1 MEKLIKSRW
10 VLEEGQWSNAKR
22 SFINRTKEES
32 FCDIKMCID
41 GGILEFVGGPTG
53 FERYHIEDML
63 LYDPA
68 KHPEICICAGT
79 INSWP
84 ACFVA
89 RQEVVDFLKSFGL
102 ARSPRKR

>member
-1 MEKLIKSRW
+1 MEKSINSRW
-10 VLEEGQWSNAKR
+10 TVEKGEWSNATN

-32 FCDIKMCID
+32 FRTIKMRID

-53 FERYHIEDML
+53 FERYRIEDML
-63 LYDPA
+63 SHDPS

-84 ACFVA
+84 ACFVN
-89 RQEVVDFLKSFGL
+89 RREVEDFLNSRGGCE
-102 ARSPRKR
+102 